1 MPALI
6 IDDSEVTR
14 AMLANILKALGFEVL
29 EASDGCEGLR
39 RLASAKGI
47 DLALVDV
54 FMPNMNGVD
63 FVRAVRLQPEWN
75 HIRLM
80 MVTADNELG
89 SVAIALEAGANE
101 YLMKPFDEAMIL
113 EKLQLL
119 GIGRC

>member
-29 EASDGCEGLR
+29 EASDGCEGFR
-39 RLASAKGI
+39 RLASAKGL